1 MSFSTVLFQMFA
13 LLIMIGA
20 GLFAARRDMWDK
32 HSNNCIS
39 RMIVNIFNP
48 LLVFSSAANS
58 VGKIPLQRM
67 GAVGLAAAAMFL
79 IFILAGMLL
88 APLFDKDPAQ
98 RKIFQLMFVF
108 SNLGFIGIPVV
119 NSILGTDYVVYVTE
133 FMLVYNLVFY
143 TYGMGLMDGRFTAS
157 SLKTMINPGNLFSI
171 AGLLLI
177 AANIHL
183 PDFLLTAV
191 TYLGNAASP
200 LALMSVGYTLMI
212 SDPRMTFG
220 SIKIYIFSI
229 IKLLVL
235 PLLLLPVLKILPI
248 DPNLLPVCMVM
259 LGMPVGNMPLMLGT
273 EKGIDCSVCT
283 SAILVSTILCI
294 ITIPILLTVTPI
306 PA

>member
-20 GLFAARRDMWDK
+20 GVLAARRGMWDQ
-32 HSNNCIS
+32 HSNDCIS

-67 GAVGLAAAAMFL
+67 GSVGLIAAAMFL

-88 APLFDKDPAQ
+88 TPLFDKDPAQ

-133 FMLVYNLVFY
+133 FLLVYTLVFY
-143 TYGMGLMDGRFTAS
+143 TYGIALMDGRFTAS
-157 SLKTMINPGNLFSI
+157 SLKNMLNPGNLFGI
-171 AGLLLI
+171 AGLLLLI
-177 AANIHL
+177 AKIHL

-191 TYLGNAASP
+191 NYLGNATSP
-200 LALMSVGYTLMI
+200 LALMAVGYTLMK
-212 SDPRMTFG
+212 SDQRKTFG
-220 SIKIYIFSI
+220 NVKIYFFSLV
-229 IKLLVL
+229 KLLVL
-235 PLLLLPVLKILPI
+235 PLLLLPVLKMLPVAP
-248 DPNLLPVCMVM
+248 DLLPVCMVM
-259 LGMPVGNMPLMLGT
+259 FGMPVGNMPLMLGT

-283 SAILVSTILCI
+283 SAILVSTILCV
-294 ITIPILLTVTPI
+294 ITIPILLAFTPI